1 MTISAKVGLSSAV
14 LALAMLAPVSALA
27 STPSD
32 HQQGPVVHD
41 RTPHVH
47 SHSTQSHRG

>member
-1 MTISAKVGLSSAV
+1 MRIFTKAVVSSAI
-14 LALAMLAPVSALA
+14 LALATLVAVAYG

-32 HQQGPVVHD
+32 HQQGPLVHD

-47 SHSTQSHRG
+47 NHTMKPHRS